1 MSLKKA
7 VYLFSATILGILL
20 SSLAHALIEMGYLSW
35 AYKNNYAVTFYGGC
49 ALPPALQGGL
59 WVAGVVGGFLL
70 GRWWWRM
77 VYVDKV
83 WRKGRMMKIF
93 VREL

>member
-1 MSLKKA
+1 MSLKKV
-7 VYLFSATILGILL
+7 VYLFSATILGVLL
-20 SSLAHALIEMGYLSW
+20 SIIAHALIEISYLSW
-35 AYKNNYAVTFYGGC
+35 AYKHNYIVTFYGGC
-49 ALPPALQGGL
+49 ALPPVLQAAL

-83 WRKGRMMKIF
+83 WLARRRGGAEESLI
-93 VREL
+93 